1 MPLHPRF
8 RLAALCVTWP
18 LVSSAQTAPTSIAP
32 RPATPGEAV
41 QLSAFEVSTSKD
53 IGYQSSNSAE
63 VTRMNTAIVDIPMN
77 VTVFNQQFMEDI
89 LARDTTDVLGYE
101 ASVRKTTENDGFL
114 ARGVG
119 SVSANFLNGFAQP
132 AGFGSQSVANIE
144 RVEVIKGPAAV
155 LYGQGGYGAT
165 INRVTKRPLA
175 RPRPVARR
183 DGPGAARTLRSRP
196 GAPRCRRSPRKKEK
210 ARAVVAAIFPKFPPL
225 NP

>member
-1 MPLHPRF
+1 MTLHPRF

-18 LVSSAQTAPTSIAP
+18 LVSSAQTAPSSPAP
-32 RPATPGEAV
+32 RPSTPGEAV
-41 QLSAFEVSTSKD
+41 QLSAFEVTTSKD

-89 LARDTTDVLGYE
+89 LAR
-101 ASVRKTTENDGFL
+101 GF
-114 ARGVG
+114 A

-175 RPRPVARR
+175 S
-183 DGPGAARTLRSRP
+183 GFFLR
-196 GAPRCRRSPRKKEK
+196 GLLGL
-210 ARAVVAAIFPKFPPL
+210 IW
-225 NP
+225 